1 MQSRVVNNSYFSGL
15 ADGKAA
21 AAKEVAQLKA
31 EINQLNATLAEAQT
45 KLKASA
51 ANIKPKVVPVP
62 KPVTVLKPIQ
72 LDVTTLKDIPIRC
85 KDCKCEFVHTVADQL
100 KFASRGLTKKP
111 KRCYECRKARR
122 EGGSYIAPCPLQ

>member
-21 AAKEVAQLKA
+21 TAKEMAQLKA
-31 EINQLNATLAEAQT
+31 EINQLNATLAEVQT

-51 ANIKPKVVPVP
+51 IKPKTVVP
-62 KPVTVLKPIQ
+62 KPITVLKPIQ

-85 KDCKCEFVHTVADQL
+85 KDCKCEFLHTVKDQL

-122 EGGSYIAPCPLQ
+122 EGDSYIAPCPLQ